1 MEQPGSSLRQERGL
15 AAGLAACTKYLHNVG
30 MENLTRVYSYRRF
43 SSGRQATGHSLERQ
57 TALAREWCQEHG
69 LRLDDTLAMSDLGV
83 SAFSGKN
90 ANQGA
95 LSVFLKAVKE
105 NKVPTGSILLVESLD
120 RLSRNAIPEAVNL
133 LTLIVRSGVRVVSMI
148 DRKEWNNETIND
160 SMNFLLSVLL
170 FSRAHEESA
179 TKSKRVRAAVMKK
192 REAGLPVIFGGHGP
206 GWASPREDRQGWL
219 LDEVKAASVK
229 KVFDMAIAGHGG
241 ITISRTA
248 NQEKWPLPWR
258 VRANTNT
265 RWEHTGVSRIL
276 RDRRVLGEWQ
286 PKRMLD
292 GQLVF
297 DGDIVKGYFPQII
310 SEETWYLAQDALAN
324 RTGPKRL
331 RGLKSDIFSGILY
344 CKCGERLDRK
354 APTKRGYARYY
365 CLGRSAGV
373 SSCEPLSEAALIDD
387 ALRTL
392 VRSELSSFSPDLLA
406 TQTRN
411 ALATA
416 EIQHEELSLR
426 VSKLLDALEESG
438 HNTLILRR
446 FEELEREQTKIAT
459 TIATY
464 KAELSSISVDKTA
477 FTEDFVKAVSR
488 AVKDRGAVE
497 ERHRMSTAI
506 SRAVTRI
513 TWRSPYLEFRLKSG
527 PAVHQLV
534 HAPYLQRAKRKDR
547 KAFD

>member
-1 MEQPGSSLRQERGL
+1 
-15 AAGLAACTKYLHNVG
+15 
-30 MENLTRVYSYRRF
+30 
-43 SSGRQATGHSLERQ
+43 
-57 TALAREWCQEHG
+57 
-69 LRLDDTLAMSDLGV
+69 
-83 SAFSGKN
+83 
-90 ANQGA
+90 
-95 LSVFLKAVKE
+95 
-105 NKVPTGSILLVESLD
+105 
-120 RLSRNAIPEAVNL
+120 
-133 LTLIVRSGVRVVSMI
+133 
-148 DRKEWNNETIND
+148 
-160 SMNFLLSVLL
+160 
-170 FSRAHEESA
+170 
-179 TKSKRVRAAVMKK
+179 
-192 REAGLPVIFGGHGP
+192 
-206 GWASPREDRQGWL
+206 
-219 LDEVKAASVK
+219 
-229 KVFDMAIAGHGG
+229 
-241 ITISRTA
+241 
-248 NQEKWPLPWR
+248 
-258 VRANTNT
+258 
-265 RWEHTGVSRIL
+265 
-276 RDRRVLGEWQ
+276 
-286 PKRMLD
+286 
-292 GQLVF
+292 
-297 DGDIVKGYFPQII
+297 
-310 SEETWYLAQDALAN
+310 
-324 RTGPKRL
+324 
-331 RGLKSDIFSGILY
+331 
-344 CKCGERLDRK
+344 
-354 APTKRGYARYY
+354 
-365 CLGRSAGV
+365 V